1 LRSPFLIS
9 SNGGRREVDD
19 RVYQIHRY
27 RSKSDRIRNR
37 SFANV
42 NSLENRWISRRS
54 KKLAILILLPVIV
67 YIASVSVCWTWYQVL
82 RPTDGFW
89 FQCCGHDGILP
100 NLVLGISV
108 VLAVIFLLLTPVSLL
123 LDWRKWKKNNA

>member
-1 LRSPFLIS
+1 
-9 SNGGRREVDD
+9 
-19 RVYQIHRY
+19 
-27 RSKSDRIRNR
+27 
-37 SFANV
+37 V

-67 YIASVSVCWTWYQVL
+67 YIASVFVCWTWYQVL

-123 LDWRKWKKNNA
+123 LDRRKWKKNNA